1 MAINKIMVLGAGT
14 MGMGIAQVF
23 AEAGKTVIVRDIADA
38 FIQRGEGVLTKNMEK
53 KVAKGKITEEEKNAI
68 LGRVTYTLELADAAD
83 CDLVVEA
90 AIEVLDIKKGIFKEL
105 DELCKPETILASNTS
120 SISIT
125 AIAAATKRP
134 EKVLGMHFFNPA
146 PAMKLVEV
154 IRGAR
159 TNDETFKTV
168 YDCAAEIGKSP
179 VEVGEAPGF
188 VVNRI
193 LFPMINEAIIV
204 LENGIA
210 SKEDIDTAMMYGANH
225 KMGPLALADLVGL
238 DICLAIMDVLYNETG
253 DSKYRACPLLRKMVR
268 GGNLGCK
275 SGKGFYVYN
284 ADRTKTPVDAI

>member
-1 MAINKIMVLGAGT
+1 MAINKVMVLGAGV

-23 AEAGKTVIVRDIADA
+23 AEAGKTVVVRDIAEQ
-38 FIQRGEGVLTKNMEK
+38 FIKRGEGVITKNMEK
-53 KVAKGKITEEEKNAI
+53 KVAKGKISEEEKAAV
-68 LGRVTYTLELADAAD
+68 LGRVSYTVDLKDAAD

-90 AIEVLDIKKGIFKEL
+90 AIEVLEIKKGIFAEL
-105 DELCKPETILASNTS
+105 DSICKPETILASNTS

-134 EKVLGMHFFNPA
+134 NKVLGMHFFNPA

-159 TNDETFKTV
+159 TDDETFKAV
-168 YDCAAEIGKSP
+168 YDCAEEIGKSP

-238 DICLAIMDVLYNETG
+238 DICLAIMETIYTETA
-253 DSKYRACPLLRKMVR
+253 DSKYRPALTMKKMVR
-268 GGNLGCK
+268 AGLLGRK
-275 SGKGFYVYN
+275 TGEGFYKY
-284 ADRTKTPVDAI
+284 

>member
-1 MAINKIMVLGAGT
+1 MAINNIMVLGAGT

-23 AEAGKTVIVRDIADA
+23 AEAGKTVIVRDIAEE
-38 FIQRGEGVLTKNMEK
+38 FNKRGEGVVTKNMEK
-53 KVAKGKITEEEKNAI
+53 KVAKGKITEDEKNAVLSRI
-68 LGRVTYTLELADAAD
+68 SFTLELADAKD

-90 AIEVLDIKKGIFKEL
+90 AIEVLDIKKSIFKEL

-159 TNDETFKTV
+159 TNDETFKAV
-168 YDCAAEIGKSP
+168 YDCAAEVGKSP

-193 LFPMINEAIIV
+193 LFPMINEAIMV

-210 SKEDIDTAMMYGANH
+210 SKEDIDTGMRFGANH
-225 KMGPLALADLVGL
+225 PMGPLALADLVGL
-238 DICLAIMDVLYNETG
+238 DICLAIMETIFTETG
-253 DSKYRACPLLRKMVR
+253 DSKYRPALTMKKMVR
-268 GGNLGCK
+268 AGLLGRK
-275 SGKGFYVYN
+275 TGEGFYKY
-284 ADRTKTPVDAI
+284 

>member
-23 AEAGKTVIVRDIADA
+23 AEAGKTVIVRDIAEE
-38 FIQRGEGVLTKNMEK
+38 FNKRGEGVVTKNMEK
-53 KVAKGKITEEEKNAI
+53 KVAKGKNTEEEKNAV
-68 LGRVTYTLELADAAD
+68 LGRISYTLELADAKD

-90 AIEVLDIKKGIFKEL
+90 AIEVLDIKKSIFKEL

-159 TNDETFKTV
+159 TNDETFKAV
-168 YDCAAEIGKSP
+168 YDCAAEVGKSP

-193 LFPMINEAIIV
+193 LFPMINEAIMV

-210 SKEDIDTAMMYGANH
+210 SKEDIDTGMRFGANH
-225 KMGPLALADLVGL
+225 PMGPLALADLVGL
-238 DICLAIMDVLYNETG
+238 DICLAIMETIFTETG
-253 DSKYRACPLLRKMVR
+253 DSKYRPALTMKKMVR
-268 GGNLGCK
+268 AGLLGRK
-275 SGKGFYVYN
+275 TGEGFYKY
-284 ADRTKTPVDAI
+284 

>member
-23 AEAGKTVIVRDIADA
+23 AEAGKTVIVRDIAEE
-38 FIQRGEGVLTKNMEK
+38 FNKRGEGVVTKNMEK
-53 KVAKGKITEEEKNAI
+53 KVAKGKITEEEKDAV
-68 LGRVTYTLELADAAD
+68 LGRISYTLELADAKD

-90 AIEVLDIKKGIFKEL
+90 AIEVLDIKKSIFKEL
-105 DELCKPETILASNTS
+105 DEICKPETILASNTS

-159 TNDETFKTV
+159 TNDETFKAV
-168 YDCAAEIGKSP
+168 YDCAAEVGKSP

-193 LFPMINEAIIV
+193 LFPMINEAIMV

-210 SKEDIDTAMMYGANH
+210 SKEDIDTGMRFGANH
-225 KMGPLALADLVGL
+225 PMGPLALADLVGL
-238 DICLAIMDVLYNETG
+238 DICLAIMETIFTETG
-253 DSKYRACPLLRKMVR
+253 DSKYRPALTMKKMVR
-268 GGNLGCK
+268 AGLLGRK
-275 SGKGFYVYN
+275 TGEGFYKY
-284 ADRTKTPVDAI
+284 

>member
-1 MAINKIMVLGAGT
+1 MKKIVVVGGGT
-14 MGMGIAQVF
+14 MGL
-23 AEAGKTVIVRDIADA
+23 DIAHTFARSGHAVVVREISDELA
-38 FIQRGEGVLTKNMEK
+38 EKSHSRLVAALDKLVARGKMDE
-53 KVAKGKITEEEKNAI
+53 AKRAKI
-68 LGRVTYTLELADAAD
+68 LGNMTFTTDLAAAADA
-83 CDLVVEA
+83 DLVLEAIVEN
-90 AIEVLDIKKGIFKEL
+90 LDVKKSLFQEL
-105 DELCKPETILASNTS
+105 DGICKADTIFATNTS

-159 TNDETFKTV
+159 TNDETFQAV
-168 YDCAAEIGKSP
+168 YGCAKEIGKNP

-238 DICLAIMDVLYNETG
+238 DICLAIMETIFTETG
-253 DSKYRACPLLRKMVR
+253 DSKYRPALTMKKMVR
-268 GGNLGCK
+268 AGLLGQK
-275 SGKGFYVYN
+275 TGEGFYKY
-284 ADRTKTPVDAI
+284 

>member
-23 AEAGKTVIVRDIADA
+23 AEAGKTVIVRDIAEE
-38 FIQRGEGVLTKNMEK
+38 FNKRGEGVVTKNMEK
-53 KVAKGKITEEEKNAI
+53 KVAKGKISEEEKDAV
-68 LGRVTYTLELADAAD
+68 LGRISYTLELADAKD

-90 AIEVLDIKKGIFKEL
+90 AIEVLDIKKSIFKEL

-159 TNDETFKTV
+159 TNDETFKAV
-168 YDCAAEIGKSP
+168 YDCAAEVGKSP

-193 LFPMINEAIIV
+193 LFPMINEAIMV

-210 SKEDIDTAMMYGANH
+210 SKEDIDTGMKFGANH
-225 KMGPLALADLVGL
+225 PMGPLALADLVGL
-238 DICLAIMDVLYNETG
+238 DICLAIMDTIFTETG
-253 DSKYRACPLLRKMVR
+253 DSKYRPALTMKKMVR
-268 GGNLGCK
+268 AGLLGRK
-275 SGKGFYVYN
+275 TGEGFYKY
-284 ADRTKTPVDAI
+284 